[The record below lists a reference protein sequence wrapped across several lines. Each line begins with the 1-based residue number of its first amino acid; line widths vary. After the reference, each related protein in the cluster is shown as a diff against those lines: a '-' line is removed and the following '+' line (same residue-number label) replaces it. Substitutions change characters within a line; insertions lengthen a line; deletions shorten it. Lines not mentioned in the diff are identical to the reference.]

1 MPQSDVPQSDPPV
14 PGDKRSAERVEVSWA
29 VDCDADDTFL
39 FAYITNISEMGIFVR
54 TEEPLTVGT
63 IVKLRF
69 APRSSDEPFV
79 MLGRVQWLNR
89 VSAFGENLNPGM
101 GIMFIDLQREERE
114 RLVAAIRTIAYLR
127 GSPSDHGSN

>member
-1 MPQSDVPQSDPPV
+1 MQSDMPKSDPPV
-14 PGDKRSAERVEVSWA
+14 PDEKRSSERVEVSWA

-54 TEEPLTVGT
+54 TEEPLTAGT

-69 APRSSDEPFV
+69 APRGMGEPFV
-79 MLGRVQWLNR
+79 MLGRVQWINR

-101 GIMFIDLQREERE
+101 GLMFIDLQREERE